1 MHLHPVCFITARASL
16 ALLQQGQVIEAKLL
30 SIDPSSCKVWL
41 SMRQV
46 HPDPLQETLD
56 SLLSGDLSTFG
67 DTDSTPQILG
77 ESTSADEL
85 AVSLKMNMTYA
96 CDGSDMETKVYVLLK
111 CFLQDEL
118 AVSRLQSGLCLDYV
132 PPINW
137 QCSLACSQ

>member
-1 MHLHPVCFITARASL
+1 M
-16 ALLQQGQVIEAKLL
+16 IEAKLL

-46 HPDPLQETLD
+46 YPDPLQETLD

-85 AVSLKMNMTYA
+85 AVSLEMNMTYA
-96 CDGSDMETKVYVLLK
+96 CNGSDMETKAYAFAK

-132 PPINW
+132 PPINR
-137 QCSLACSQ
+137 QGSSACSQQLKFSHMLEEFTSAE